1 MFLRFPFLTLRTVVT
16 SLSSADFEILAPA
29 GSRESFAAALAAGA
43 DAVYL
48 GVGALNMRSL
58 AASTF
63 EKEDLAALVES
74 AHAAGVRLYLTVNT
88 VIFDEDL
95 PELERVLDAAK
106 AARVDAVI
114 ASDTAVMMRARAR
127 GLIVH
132 LSTQVNVAN
141 LDAVKFYAQFADV
154 IVLAR
159 ELTLEQTAAIAE
171 GIRREGVV
179 GPSGRPVR
187 IELFVHG
194 ALCMA
199 VSGKCYLS
207 LHTRGQSANRGA
219 CLQNCRRTYVVKD
232 EVRGTELEIDNGYLM
247 SPKDLKTI
255 ELMPRLVRAGV
266 SIFKIEGRAR
276 SPEYV
281 LETVRCYSE
290 ALKCALA
297 GQWSEERL
305 ADWNARLSKV
315 FNRGFWTGHYLGET
329 AGEWTSGYG
338 SKATEKKTALG
349 RVCNYFARNGIGHA
363 ELFAGEVCPGEKLL
377 VTGPTTGAV
386 VWTLKSLYV
395 DERPAD
401 SACKGDSITFPVPE
415 RIRPGDQL
423 YKLVPVER

>member
-1 MFLRFPFLTLRTVVT
+1 
-16 SLSSADFEILAPA
+16 
-29 GSRESFAAALAAGA
+29 
-43 DAVYL
+43 
-48 GVGALNMRSL
+48 
-58 AASTF
+58 
-63 EKEDLAALVES
+63 
-74 AHAAGVRLYLTVNT
+74 
-88 VIFDEDL
+88 
-95 PELERVLDAAK
+95 
-106 AARVDAVI
+106 
-114 ASDTAVMMRARAR
+114 
-127 GLIVH
+127 
-132 LSTQVNVAN
+132 
-141 LDAVKFYAQFADV
+141 
-154 IVLAR
+154 
-159 ELTLEQTAAIAE
+159 
-171 GIRREGVV
+171 
-179 GPSGRPVR
+179 
-187 IELFVHG
+187 
-194 ALCMA
+194 MA

-401 SACKGDSITFPVPE
+401 SARKGDSITFPVPE